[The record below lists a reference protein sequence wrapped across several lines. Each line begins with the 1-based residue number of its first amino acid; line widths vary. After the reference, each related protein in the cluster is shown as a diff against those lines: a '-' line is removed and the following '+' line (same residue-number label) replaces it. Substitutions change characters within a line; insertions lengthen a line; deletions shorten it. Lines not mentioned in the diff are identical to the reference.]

1 MTTIAEKL
9 DSILNTKDAI
19 RHVIEDNDGYV
30 PDAFSEYPATID
42 DMLSDVFYYYY

>member
-19 RHVIEDNDGYV
+19 RHVIEDNDV
-30 PDAFSEYPATID
+30 SEDEPND
-42 DMLSDVFYYYY
+42 LVD